1 LETCTSGSEGGG
13 RETQFGCALR
23 SYPTFLN
30 GQSRVQN
37 VSLSSRWREIRSL
50 RIFRGK
56 NVEGM
61 CPTFLPVGASVSP
74 HHFDLLAEQMAYEL
88 TQVETSRR
96 TVASRQRRLIVFH
109 SALAQLTAVF
119 GMADQGLD
127 A

>member
-1 LETCTSGSEGGG
+1 
-13 RETQFGCALR
+13 
-23 SYPTFLN
+23 
-30 GQSRVQN
+30 
-37 VSLSSRWREIRSL
+37 
-50 RIFRGK
+50 
-56 NVEGM
+56 
-61 CPTFLPVGASVSP
+61 
-74 HHFDLLAEQMAYEL
+74 MAYEL